1 MFNAFK
7 RARSSLDRQTQ
18 VKSQKT
24 SESQKGR
31 RAAYKAAARHAA
43 NERSRAWYEAGKSA
57 KEFYESKY

>member
-18 VKSQKT
+18 IKSQRA
-24 SESQKGR
+24 SESIKNKR
-31 RAAYKAAARHAA
+31 TNYKTGARHA
-43 NERSRAWYEAGKSA
+43 NHERSRAWYEASKSA